1 MRTMFGSLKP
11 DSASPMLI
19 TPVNG
24 STVSM
29 ISATASMRG
38 VLIANIATAEA
49 SRERTMARSVFT
61 GRYGT

>member
-1 MRTMFGSLKP
+1 M
-11 DSASPMLI
+11 I

-38 VLIANIATAEA
+38 LLIANITIAAA
-49 SRERTMARSVFT
+49 SSSKNHRELDAHEVALRVRVQSQ
-61 GRYGT
+61 R